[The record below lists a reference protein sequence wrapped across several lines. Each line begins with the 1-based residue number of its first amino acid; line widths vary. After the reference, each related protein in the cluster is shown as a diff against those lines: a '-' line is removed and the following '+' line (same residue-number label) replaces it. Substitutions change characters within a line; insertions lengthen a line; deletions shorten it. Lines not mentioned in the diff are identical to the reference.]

1 MRGLFAAP
9 SVAVLG
15 VATFFA
21 LEPWDLPALVPY
33 WALPAFPAVGYG
45 LLLAALERGR
55 LLAELRYLRGIMG
68 AEG

>member
-1 MRGLFAAP
+1 
-9 SVAVLG
+9 
-15 VATFFA
+15 
-21 LEPWDLPALVPY
+21 VPY